1 MQTLAH
7 NCSATEEEQA
17 LRSPP
22 AWARVPPA
30 SRASSPHTNT
40 LDGTEMREQTQVSG
54 ALCCSALLSHS
65 LRGSPEAVGRH
76 SRNVTSP

>member
-7 NCSATEEEQA
+7 NCSGTEEEQA

-30 SRASSPHTNT
+30 SRASSPDTNT
-40 LDGTEMREQTQVSG
+40 LDGTEMRADTG
-54 ALCCSALLSHS
+54 LWCPLLLSTPVPQ
-65 LRGSPEAVGRH
+65 PEGQ
-76 SRNVTSP
+76 P